1 MKSIGIFYGSTYGMT
16 EKVAERMKTT
26 FGKEVDVDVDVY
38 NLKDITIDDMKKYDN
53 LIFGTSAWG
62 IGEMQDD
69 WERFIDAF
77 EDFDFS
83 RRKVALF
90 GLGDQKNYPESFVD
104 GLGTLYCRLP
114 DKSVVVG
121 QWPTKGYDYYF
132 SLADIEGKFVGLVID
147 EHNQASKSTERIKQ
161 WVEQLKKEFL

>member
-1 MKSIGIFYGSTYGMT
+1 MKPIGLFYGSTYGMT
-16 EKVAERMKTT
+16 EKIAAKIKQAFDKEQVELYNVNDAGAE
-26 FGKEVDVDVDVY
+26 D
-38 NLKDITIDDMKKYDN
+38 LAKYDN

-69 WERFIDAF
+69 WERFIVNL

-83 RRKVALF
+83 GKKLALF
-90 GLGDQKNYPESFVD
+90 GLGDQKEYPESFVD

-121 QWPTKGYDYYF
+121 LWPAKDYTYYF
-132 SLADIEGKFVGLVID
+132 SLADKEGEFVGLVID
-147 EHNQASKSTERIKQ
+147 EHNQAEKTGDRIKE
-161 WVEQLKKEFL
+161 WVSQLKKEFL

>member
-16 EKVAERMKTT
+16 ESAAKLIKEA
-26 FGKEVDVDVDVY
+26 FGKAATVDVY
-38 NLKDITIDDMKKYDN
+38 NLKNSVVDDMKKYDN

-69 WERFIDAF
+69 WERFIDEF
-77 EDFDFS
+77 EDFDFTGK
-83 RRKVALF
+83 KVALF
-90 GLGDQKNYPESFVD
+90 GLGDQAEYPESFVD

-132 SLADIEGKFVGLVID
+132 SLADIDGKFVGLVLD
-147 EHNQASKSTERIKQ
+147 QHNEKEKSPQRIQQ
-161 WVEQLKKEFL
+161 WVEQLKKEFR